1 MEENMFI
8 QAMDVNEVEKIN
20 RIKENKEFAIS
31 LITDLSRVFQTN
43 HKIESDKEYV
53 IIRMKTSPSYNWY
66 RSFSFIARDSGV
78 VFSSEILTYNRYTN
92 TLFSKYKD
100 VAGTKRDRD
109 NSDFCNTTIKISMQ
123 KTDLN
128 LADKLKDIVELMNLG
143 GYYKKF

>member
-53 IIRMKTSPSYNWY
+53 IIRMKTSPSYNWH

-109 NSDFCNTTIKISMQ
+109 NSDFCDTTIKISMQ